1 VRAIAAALVAFV
13 VAAPAA
19 AAAVPEVH
27 ATLDR
32 RSAGLGDPIR
42 YTVEARARTSGTLRV
57 IADTGPFAVVS
68 APKTTRSRSGGVA
81 VVRIEQTMICVDRGC
96 APGAKP
102 RTVSLPPARASS
114 DGASA
119 VARAPAITIAPRVPA
134 SVVAASRA
142 AYRGQTGVLP
152 ATTSVPPAALA
163 AVLAAAAVAL
173 VAFALLLVAR
183 ELRRRQVHGVDGPSV
198 GRLELALRLLRE
210 SAGRPAPDRRR
221 AADFAGRAAALPEV
235 AEDATYVAWAPPDPE
250 PADVG
255 ALAER
260 IETAVGSKQ

>member
-32 RSAGLGDPIR
+32 HSAGLGDPIR
-42 YTVEARARTSGTLRV
+42 YTVEARARTSGTLRI
-57 IADTGPFAVVS
+57 IADTGAFVAVA
-68 APKTTRSRSGGVA
+68 APKTTRSSSGGVA
-81 VVRIEQTMICVDRGC
+81 VVRIEQTIVCIDRAC

-102 RTVSLPPARASS
+102 RTVSLPPARAMS
-114 DGASA
+114 DGGSA
-119 VARAPAITIAPRVPA
+119 VVRAPSITITPRVPA

-142 AYRGQTGVLP
+142 AYRRQTTVPP
-152 ATTSVPPAALA
+152 ASTSVPPAALA
-163 AVLAAAAVAL
+163 ALLGVAAAAL
-173 VAFALLLVAR
+173 VACALLLVAR
-183 ELRRRQVHGVDGPSV
+183 ELRRRRPHGVDGPSV

-221 AADFAGRAAALPEV
+221 AADFAGRTAGRELAD
-235 AEDATYVAWAPPDPE
+235 DATQVAWARPDPD

-260 IETAVGSKQ
+260 IETALGSKR